1 MATNDYYRTLG
12 VARNASEQE
21 IKTAFRKLAL
31 KHHPDRNDGNKESE
45 ARFKEAGEAYEVLSN
60 PDKRRIYDQ
69 FGAEGLR
76 AGGGR
81 GSGGFGGFQ
90 NADMGDIFG
99 DIFDNLFTD
108 AGGGHRRPRSRR
120 GADLKYATEI
130 SLEEAFAGVKVPV
143 NFDRTE
149 VCGAC
154 GGTGA
159 RPKTG
164 LKKCP
169 TCRGAGRVQYAQGFF
184 SFSQTCPDCGGQGE
198 VVTAPCVECGGSG
211 QEKKSVSLNIKIPA
225 GADDGTT
232 LRVSGAGDAGLKG
245 GDSGDLYVQVRLKH
259 HPHFE
264 RDGVDLLYSCGLTV
278 AQAALGGDVQ
288 VPSIEGEKV
297 TIKIPPGTQYGK
309 VFRIRDKGMPH
320 PGGKQRGDLLVKAV
334 VEVPTDL
341 TPRQTEL
348 LEELGK
354 TFGHEPPA
362 KEKEEDKSFFKKI
375 LG

>member
-12 VARNASEQE
+12 VPRNASEPE

-31 KHHPDRNDGNKESE
+31 KYHPDRNHGNKDAE
-45 ARFKEAGEAYEVLSN
+45 AQFKEIGEAYEVLST
-60 PDKRRIYDQ
+60 PEKRRIYDQ
-69 FGAEGLR
+69 FGAEGLK

-81 GSGGFGGFQ
+81 GPGGFGGFQ

-120 GADLKYATEI
+120 GADLKYTAEI
-130 SLEEAFAGVKVPV
+130 TLEEAFAGVKAPV

-149 VCGAC
+149 VCAVC

-159 RPKTG
+159 KARTS

-198 VVTAPCVECGGSG
+198 VVTAPCKECGGSG
-211 QEKKSVSLNIKIPA
+211 QEKKSVSLNIKIPP

-245 GDSGDLYVQVRLKH
+245 GDSGDLYVEVRLKH
-259 HPHFE
+259 HPHFS
-264 RDGVDLLYSCGLTV
+264 RDGSDLLYNCRLTV
-278 AQAALGGDVQ
+278 AQAALGGEVR
-288 VPSIEGEKV
+288 VPIIEGSQM
-297 TIKIPPGTQYGK
+297 TIKIPPGTQHGR
-309 VFRIRDKGMPH
+309 VFRVHDMGMPRTDSR
-320 PGGKQRGDLLVKAV
+320 QRGDLLVK
-334 VEVPTDL
+334 VEVEIPTDL
-341 TPRQTEL
+341 TARQREL
-348 LEELGK
+348 LEELGR
-354 TFGHEPPA
+354 TFGHEPPL
-362 KEKEEDKSFFKKI
+362 KEKEEGFFKKI